1 MHALELAYGGRV
13 LLLSCRNDLPQHVDA
28 DELLRKTGAKAV
40 CLRDGERVILVAE
53 AQAPLIGQPGP
64 LTKEERKDL
73 LYTRGKVAAK
83 RSSHRPGAE

>member
-40 CLRDGERVILVAE
+40 CLRDGERVTLVAE

-64 LTKEERKDL
+64 PTEEERKDL